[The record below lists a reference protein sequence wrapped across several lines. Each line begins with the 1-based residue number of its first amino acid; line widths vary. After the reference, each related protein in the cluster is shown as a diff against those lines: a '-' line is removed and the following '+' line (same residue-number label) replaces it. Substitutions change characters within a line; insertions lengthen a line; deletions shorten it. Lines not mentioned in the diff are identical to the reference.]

1 MFPETAVVGALEP
14 DVDPKSLVEQQIETF
29 TMTLTGTGTAQAV
42 DASPIEAI
50 AAQRLEDA
58 IAEGYEL
65 VDGSTTIDVGDGT
78 VVNGVITFPV
88 DGSAKQVRP
97 LDAAALERSVLGLSK
112 ADAEAALAEY
122 GEVAIVLWPGYVTS
136 VPTID
141 GRVTVVVAPAV
152 DEDAGGPTP
161 SPRATAAPQATDPPD
176 GSQDAD
182 SSPLEESASDAG
194 SGEPLPSG

>member
-1 MFPETAVVGALEP
+1 
-14 DVDPKSLVEQQIETF
+14 
-29 TMTLTGTGTAQAV
+29 MTLTGTGTAQAV

-58 IAEGYEL
+58 IARRLRARRREHDDRRRRAGP
-65 VDGSTTIDVGDGT
+65 SS
-78 VVNGVITFPV
+78 NGVITFPV

-122 GEVAIVLWPGYVTS
+122 GEAAIVLWPGYVTS